1 MEINCLKCKYGK
13 IKDVLV
19 EGKARISLQSRKA
32 KVILKGTAL
41 FCLILG
47 TVTSEDLMTVCL
59 LRSVFQCNQENHELK
74 KTLKNLHQEF
84 STMKNDSNLREEML
98 KNNKCIE
105 FEALR
110 KSLDSF
116 NRKQNRCFRETKVD
130 LVCKQ
135 PPGKCVEAQGFCCG
149 IKCYYLLLD
158 KKSWNGCK
166 YTCQDC
172 SLSILKIDDDDELKF
187 LQLQINPKRYWIGLS
202 YDKSKRKWQW
212 IDDSPLK
219 LDLTVMRSLCKT
231 GGSAFFSSPGKD
243 NDDCAT
249 THSFICENKVD

>member
-219 LDLTVMRSLCKT
+219 LDLNITNFNPNNRRCAFLSKT
-231 GGSAFFSSPGKD
+231 RL
-243 NDDCAT
+243 DDVECDQSY
-249 THSFICENKVD
+249 HCICERRQ